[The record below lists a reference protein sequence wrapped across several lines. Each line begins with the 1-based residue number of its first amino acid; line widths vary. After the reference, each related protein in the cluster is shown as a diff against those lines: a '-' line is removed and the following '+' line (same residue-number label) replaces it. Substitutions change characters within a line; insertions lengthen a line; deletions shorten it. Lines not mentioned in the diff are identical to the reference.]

1 MGILNEHL
9 SASNREYLEFIS
21 AIEDHNVG
29 KTNLKKLTKPAIE
42 NNRTYKGFNVFD
54 EKDFNVLNTI
64 LRGEFNING
73 FRNKN
78 IKEHLAE
85 NSSIKISRILKRLN
99 LHGLIKKVGRS
110 YKYYVTEFGKMVLTT
125 CMKVA
130 KSCYYSKSKFYKDLK
145 ILAKI
150 G

>member
-1 MGILNEHL
+1 M
-9 SASNREYLEFIS
+9 
-21 AIEDHNVG
+21 
-29 KTNLKKLTKPAIE
+29 KKLTKPAIE

-78 IKEHLAE
+78 IKEYLAE
-85 NSSIKISRILKRLN
+85 KSSSKITRILKRLN
-99 LHGLIKKVGRS
+99 LHGLIKKVGKS

-125 CMKVA
+125 CMKVQNLVMIPNLN
-130 KSCYYSKSKFYKDLK
+130 FIK
-145 ILAKI
+145 I
-150 G
+150 